1 MIKRRGE
8 RIEVEGIES
17 TAQSG
22 LVYQGKNVIPTVM
35 LSFKTPDNEVVAVE
49 ISAYEASKLVDD
61 MVVSLKTA
69 LPRIPRRR

>member
-1 MIKRRGE
+1 MIRRRGE

-35 LSFKTPDNEVVAVE
+35 LTFKTSDNETVSVE

-61 MVVSLKTA
+61 MIISLKTA
-69 LPRIPRRR
+69 LPKIPRRH